1 MKHLIKLGTQFI
13 GYRDAAEDMRGN
25 TFVLYSPLS
34 SANLLLFV
42 TTNFHL
48 STFFLENLDRTEKHA
63 EELAAKLERSEKARK
78 KAEQEAAT
86 VEDLRQ
92 RLHKAENALSDKV
105 SQQIA
110 CESAIIARLE
120 TQNRRFVSKFLL
132 HLPSF
137 LWDWFSAYFD
147 ELEFCSSRKNG

>member
-48 STFFLENLDRTEKHA
+48 WTENLDRAEKHA

-110 CESAIIARLE
+110 RESAIIARLE

>member
-48 STFFLENLDRTEKHA
+48 WTENLNRAEKHA

-92 RLHKAENALSDKV
+92 RLHEAENALSDKV

-110 CESAIIARLE
+110 RESAIIARLE

>member
-48 STFFLENLDRTEKHA
+48 WTENLDRAEKHA

-110 CESAIIARLE
+110 RENAIIAHLE

-132 HLPSF
+132 HLPRF
-137 LWDWFSAYFD
+137 LWDWFSGYFD

>member
-48 STFFLENLDRTEKHA
+48 WTEKLNRAEKHA

-92 RLHKAENALSDKV
+92 RLHKAENALSEKV

-110 CESAIIARLE
+110 RESAIIARLE
-120 TQNRRFVSKFLL
+120 AQNRRFVSKFLL

>member
-48 STFFLENLDRTEKHA
+48 WTFFLENLDRAEKHA

-86 VEDLRQ
+86 VEDLRH

-110 CESAIIARLE
+110 RESAIIARLE